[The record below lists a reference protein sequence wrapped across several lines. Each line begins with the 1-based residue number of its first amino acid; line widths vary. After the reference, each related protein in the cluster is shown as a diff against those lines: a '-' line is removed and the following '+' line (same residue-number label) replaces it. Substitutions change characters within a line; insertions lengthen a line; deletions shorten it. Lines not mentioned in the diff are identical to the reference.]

1 MTQKIVVNGTEYD
14 SPEAMPPEVRRQYE
28 QALRLVQDVAKGAAP
43 PGTMART
50 VETTRDG
57 VSVKVHTKQ
66 LKYTVD
72 GKSYDD
78 PTQLPPEVRAR
89 VEQALHGV
97 EKREL
102 HDPGP
107 REVRIV
113 NVVSEMRSRAWVPRI
128 IWWLVIGTLVAV
140 VVLSRLRAHAPMS
153 LAERVVLGIGAHRTV
168 QDGLTQALKP
178 HGRRRR
184 L

>member
-14 SPEAMPPEVRRQYE
+14 SPESMPPEVRRQYE
-28 QALRLVQDVAKGAAP
+28 RALQLVQDVAKGAAP
-43 PGTMART
+43 PGTTERT

-57 VSVKVHTKQ
+57 VSVKVHSKQ
-66 LKYTVD
+66 VKYTVD

-89 VEQALHGV
+89 VEQALHGA

-113 NVVSEMRSRAWVPRI
+113 NVVSETHARAWVPRI
-128 IWWLVIGTLVAV
+128 IWWLVIGALVAV
-140 VVLSRLRAHAPMS
+140 VVLSRL
-153 LAERVVLGIGAHRTV
+153 
-168 QDGLTQALKP
+168 
-178 HGRRRR
+178 
-184 L
+184 

>member
-14 SPEAMPPEVRRQYE
+14 SPESMPPEVRRQYE
-28 QALRLVQDVAKGAAP
+28 RALQLVQDVAKGAAP
-43 PGTMART
+43 PGTTERT

-57 VSVKVHTKQ
+57 VSVKVHSKQ
-66 LKYTVD
+66 VKYTVD

-78 PTQLPPEVRAR
+78 PTQLPLEVRAR
-89 VEQALHGV
+89 VEQALHGA

-113 NVVSEMRSRAWVPRI
+113 NVVSETHARAWVPRI
-128 IWWLVIGTLVAV
+128 IWWLVIGALVAV
-140 VVLSRLRAHAPMS
+140 VVLSRL
-153 LAERVVLGIGAHRTV
+153 
-168 QDGLTQALKP
+168 
-178 HGRRRR
+178 
-184 L
+184 

>member
-57 VSVKVHTKQ
+57 VSVKGHTKQ

-72 GKSYDD
+72 GKSYDE
-78 PTQLPPEVRAR
+78 PTQLPPAVRAR
-89 VEQALHGV
+89 GEQALHGV
-97 EKREL
+97 DEL
-102 HDPGP
+102 EVDDPVAAL
-107 REVRIV
+107 VRSV
-113 NVVSEMRSRAWVPRI
+113 N
-128 IWWLVIGTLVAV
+128 G
-140 VVLSRLRAHAPMS
+140 
-153 LAERVVLGIGAHRTV
+153 
-168 QDGLTQALKP
+168 
-178 HGRRRR
+178 
-184 L
+184 